1 MKERLAEVDG
11 EMEKLSSSER
21 HSASKVVE
29 LVDLLGLEVSSK
41 ARMEETIARIR
52 VALGRV

>member
-29 LVDLLGLEVSSK
+29 LVDLLGLEVSRNDENGR
-41 ARMEETIARIR
+41 AMECLEVSVFI
-52 VALGRV
+52 